1 MPPRAIR
8 RLGDGSLCIKTANLS
23 VSVTIDAT
31 QKIVLV
37 QFTGEVKDADLI
49 GIPIATKAH
58 PLFDPSFSEIV
69 DFSAATGGSVS
80 TFAVH
85 TLAQRT
91 SIYDRSSKH
100 VVVAPQAHAFGLTRM
115 YQVYA
120 RETRPNLEIVRTL
133 DEAYASLGLSKSTG
147 SGLPLDPRR
156 T

>member
-1 MPPRAIR
+1 MF
-8 RLGDGSLCIKTANLS
+8 KLS

-37 QFTGEVKDADLI
+37 RFTGEVKDADLS
-49 GIPIATKAH
+49 GIPIATKAD
-58 PLFDPSFSEIV
+58 PLFDPSFWEIV

-91 SIYDRSSKH
+91 SIYNRDSKH
-100 VVVAPQAHAFGLTRM
+100 VVVAPQAHVFGLTRM
-115 YQVYA
+115 YQAYA
-120 RETRPNLEIVRTL
+120 RETRPNLEVVRTL
-133 DEAYASLGLSKSTG
+133 DEAYASLGLSNSSG
-147 SGLPLDPRR
+147 SGIPDPRR